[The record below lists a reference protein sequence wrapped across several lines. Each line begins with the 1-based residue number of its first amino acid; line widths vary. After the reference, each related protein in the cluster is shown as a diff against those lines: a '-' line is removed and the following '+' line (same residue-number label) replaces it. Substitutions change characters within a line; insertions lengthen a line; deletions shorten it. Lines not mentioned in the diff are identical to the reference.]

1 MIAYQTRPDGVFIG
15 IVECDE
21 SPLEPGVFLVP
32 GGAVKKEPPDF
43 EAPNR
48 ARWTGKKWVIE
59 PTPEGEGGEPEAP
72 PVDENNIPVAVSDR
86 QFAQALAE
94 TGRIT
99 WDEARAWGS
108 RGEVPEAILA
118 AVTQIEDELTR
129 NRALMFLEA
138 ATSFERRHPMTK
150 TLAAAMG
157 WERTDLDALWRFAA
171 TL

>member
-1 MIAYQTRPDGVFIG
+1 MLVYQTRADGVLVG
-15 IVECDE
+15 YVEADE
-21 SPLEPGVFLVP
+21 SPLEPGVFLIP
-32 GGAVKKEPPDF
+32 AGCVKKEPPEF
-43 EAPNR
+43 GPPNR

-59 PTPEGEGGEPEAP
+59 PIPEEDEPPEPEPAEGDVP
-72 PVDENNIPVAVSDR
+72 ASVSDR

-108 RGEVPEAILA
+108 RGEVPEAVLA

-150 TLAAAMG
+150 TLADAMG
-157 WERTDLDALWRFAA
+157 WEDAELDALWRFAA

>member
-15 IVECDE
+15 YVECDE

-32 GGAVKKEPPDF
+32 GGAVTKEPPSF
-43 EAPNR
+43 EAPDR

-59 PTPEGEGGEPEAP
+59 PTPPDEPEPEAP
-72 PVDENNIPVAVSDR
+72 PVDENNVPVAVSDR

-99 WDEARAWGS
+99 WEEARAWGA
-108 RGEVPEAILA
+108 RGELPAQIIEA
-118 AVTQIEDELTR
+118 VDQIEDQMTR

-138 ATSFERRHPMTK
+138 ATSFERHHPMTE

-157 WERTDLDALWRFAA
+157 WDKAQLDGLWLFAA